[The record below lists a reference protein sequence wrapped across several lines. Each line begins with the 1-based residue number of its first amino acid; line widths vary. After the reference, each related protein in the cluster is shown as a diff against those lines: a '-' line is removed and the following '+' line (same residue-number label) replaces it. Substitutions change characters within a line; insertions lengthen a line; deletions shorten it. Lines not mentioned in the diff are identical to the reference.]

1 MDLASKLASGIS
13 EMGLDVDAT
22 AQAKLLAYLELLQK
36 WNRVYNLT
44 AIRDPL
50 EMVTLHLLDSLSVLP
65 HVNTSNLLDVGS
77 GGGLPGVVLAIVK
90 PELQVTTIDTVQKKA
105 IFMRQAKA
113 ELGLSNLT
121 VVHNRVENFK
131 AEAKYGA
138 IISRAF
144 SDLSLFMGLTSH
156 LIAEKGAWLAMKG
169 LVPDDELAA
178 LDKRPD
184 EIIALKVAGLD
195 AQRHLLMFKN
205 ISA

>member
-1 MDLASKLASGIS
+1 MLAQVLANGIS
-13 EMGLDVDAT
+13 EMGLEIDAAT
-22 AQAKLLAYLELLQK
+22 QTKLLTYVELLQK
-36 WNRVYNLT
+36 WNKVYNLT

-65 HVNTSNLLDVGS
+65 YIKTSNLLDVGS

-121 VVHNRVENFK
+121 VVHNRVENFNTEPK
-131 AEAKYGA
+131 FEA

-144 SDLSLFMGLTSH
+144 SDLSLFTRLTGH
-156 LIAEKGAWLAMKG
+156 LITENGVWLAMKG
-169 LVPDDELAA
+169 LVPDDEIVA
-178 LDKRPD
+178 LNKKPD
-184 EIIALKVAGLD
+184 EIVPLKVAGLD
-195 AQRHLLMFKN
+195 AQRHLLVFKN
-205 ISA
+205 TSA